1 MSIPPIVPAQV
12 EQRRTIA
19 TEIGSI
25 DMRLGETIRQ
35 VAEANG
41 YDSVETITVLERHG
55 LPSALQFV
63 QPLLEILKRGPES
76 PLRKLSTMEIA
87 CLYVDNAR
95 RQVFVLDE
103 LEEQLNAGVSVSINT
118 GVTKQLWASYRA
130 KVQAAKHREGVR
142 MNRTRDDYQREA
154 VELRDK
160 VNTYEF
166 VLEKVAQELDMDVN
180 EFCASILKGD
190 N

>member
-1 MSIPPIVPAQV
+1 MTLPVASSIEVQ
-12 EQRRTIA
+12 QKRTIA
-19 TEIGSI
+19 TEVASI
-25 DMRLGETIRQ
+25 DMRLGEMIRQ

-41 YDSVETITVLERHG
+41 YDSIETINVLERNG

-63 QPLLEILKRGPES
+63 QPLLEILKRSSDS
-76 PLRKLSTMEIA
+76 PLRSLSTMEIS

-95 RQVFVLDE
+95 RQVIILDV
-103 LEEQLNAGVSVSINT
+103 LEEEMKAGRRPTFQT
-118 GVTKQLWASYRA
+118 GMTKQLWATYRA
-130 KVQAAKHREGVR
+130 RVQAAKHREGIR
-142 MNRTRDDYQREA
+142 MNRTRDDYQREV

-166 VLEKVAQELDMDVN
+166 VLEKVAKELDMDVN
-180 EFCASILKGD
+180 EFCSDILKGD